1 MTTAIETTTA
11 TKTEHKIPGAL
22 LQKNV
27 LITVVGCGGTGSA
40 IAAGLPYLHQAIV
53 ALGHPHGLDVTLVD
67 GDRISRTNCV
77 RQPFSESEIGLHK
90 ATVLATRIN
99 LFWGLGWKGVPHF
112 VDESWGHETDILIGC
127 VDSRAARNAM
137 TRTQT
142 YWNCHY
148 WLDLGNNA
156 DSGQFVLGQPEN
168 QRNKARDLRL
178 PTASELFPE
187 LINAKLDKKDRLPPC
202 SALEALERQEP
213 FVNQTLAYQAL
224 AMLARLFR
232 YGRLSYH
239 GGFVNLR
246 TGRTTSL
253 AVDPVLWQRMRTQLG
268 RFRITQTQEKEGGQA
283 MSQSFRAVKEIWNV
297 HSSCF
302 IEPEKLIVLLHDLA
316 ARVGTASDE
325 HEYGDKQAVWLENGR
340 KVLDYME
347 ADERFSAASFK
358 DSMEEQG
365 IAVNRNDL
373 ITLIDNMRS
382 LSKQW
387 RSSIGKHG
395 ELVFYIDAC

>member
-1 MTTAIETTTA
+1 MTTPIETRSEL
-11 TKTEHKIPGAL
+11 EHRIPNGL
-22 LQKNV
+22 LQKKV
-27 LITVVGCGGTGSA
+27 RITVVGCGGTGSA
-40 IAAGLPYLHQAIV
+40 VAAGLPYLHQAMV
-53 ALGHPHGLDVTLVD
+53 ALGHPYGLDVTLID

-77 RQPFSESEIGLHK
+77 RQPFSESEIGLNK

-99 LFWGLGWKGVPHF
+99 LFWGLGWKGMPCF
-112 VDESWGHETDILIGC
+112 VDERWSQETDIVIGC
-127 VDSRAARNAM
+127 VDSRAARHAI

-187 LINAKLDKKDRLPPC
+187 LVNAKLDKKDRLPPC
-202 SALEALERQEP
+202 SALEAIERQEP

-253 AVDPVLWQRMRTQLG
+253 PVDREVWKRMKGLDCPRARCRRRNGSRVL
-268 RFRITQTQEKEGGQA
+268 
-283 MSQSFRAVKEIWNV
+283 S
-297 HSSCF
+297 
-302 IEPEKLIVLLHDLA
+302 
-316 ARVGTASDE
+316 
-325 HEYGDKQAVWLENGR
+325 
-340 KVLDYME
+340 
-347 ADERFSAASFK
+347 
-358 DSMEEQG
+358 
-365 IAVNRNDL
+365 
-373 ITLIDNMRS
+373 
-382 LSKQW
+382 
-387 RSSIGKHG
+387 
-395 ELVFYIDAC
+395 